1 MVDVRVRH
9 TSSVVLVA
17 VVLAGL
23 VTALVLSFVL
33 EDDPAPAPDDALTLD
48 PDNTGTIDAVDLRGT
63 PAPDFAY
70 EPLSG
75 GEVLFQE
82 VRDGRP
88 AVINFFARSCV
99 PCVREMPA
107 LEAAFQE
114 HRGQVAF
121 FGLSER
127 ESVEDAM
134 ELVERTGVTYDIGRD
149 PDGAIIAAFEGF
161 GLPTTVFVA
170 ADGTITASYTG
181 EIEADEL
188 QGEIEALLA

>member
-33 EDDPAPAPDDALTLD
+33 EDDPAPAPEDALTLD
-48 PDNTGTIDAVDLRGT
+48 PDNPGTIDAVDTSGQ
-63 PAPDFAY
+63 PAPDFTY
-70 EPLSG
+70 EPLTG
-75 GEVLFQE
+75 GEVLFHE
-82 VRDGRP
+82 ARDGRP

-107 LEAAFQE
+107 LEAAFQD
-114 HRGQVAF
+114 HGDQVAF
-121 FGLSER
+121 FGISER
-127 ESVEDAM
+127 ETVEEAM

-149 PDGAIIAAFEGF
+149 PDGSIIAAFEGI
-161 GLPTTVFVA
+161 GLPTTVFVD
-170 ADGTITASYTG
+170 ADGTITATYTG
-181 EIEADEL
+181 EIRPPELDDE
-188 QGEIEALLA
+188 IDALLA